1 MPVNLIHDRQ
11 REKGWQKKYHL
22 TDTIN
27 NSANRPNSP
36 KAEGYGHIR
45 TRQLSICA
53 YVLQGTHLTSEKQPN
68 GTTPSKRKMTPT
80 QDPPT
85 TAARIQKTALTQ
97 MYAWLFLGLCAT
109 ATTAW
114 LTNIYWG
121 PPTRHWLA
129 IAFFLPCLLAPS
141 LAFLFI
147 LRHRVERIP
156 PAISATFYVIF
167 AALLGIPIGYLSG
180 FGECLNCGIHIT
192 IVTPII
198 ALLMICLANYTTN
211 RDFSSWTA
219 TSAATALS
227 IIIVGSAHLLI
238 GTDTQTWAVA
248 LIPTP
253 IAIGLITWS
262 TKDVRK
268 LAHQAATN
276 SDQRLAASIPI
287 ICATRIYL
295 NPLNSVIKA
304 TKSRAAYWAAGTTWS
319 TAMIA
324 VAALLIYEG
333 MPQAWAAAPYIAWA
347 LNWGPLKLWL
357 DTPINHSRPLNIL
370 RILIKTAAICSL
382 AAAAI
387 YCFGI
392 WGVSQDPSTPPEVWH
407 ELGRESAPT
416 FPIWHAFLAFCFA
429 CATWLFLT
437 DTPTS
442 RRKSKADR
450 AHRQMLKSQNVDTPR
465 SQPKPPC
472 PRCGPTKT
480 GWLSYT
486 IKYCRNCRR
495 RFD

>member
-1 MPVNLIHDRQ
+1 
-11 REKGWQKKYHL
+11 
-22 TDTIN
+22 
-27 NSANRPNSP
+27 
-36 KAEGYGHIR
+36 
-45 TRQLSICA
+45 
-53 YVLQGTHLTSEKQPN
+53 
-68 GTTPSKRKMTPT
+68 MTPP

-129 IAFFLPCLLAPS
+129 FAFFLPCLLAPS

-167 AALLGIPIGYLSG
+167 AALLGIPIGYLSA
-180 FGECLNCGIHIT
+180 FGECPSCGIHIA
-192 IVTPII
+192 IGTPII
-198 ALLMICLANYTTN
+198 VMLMIWLATYATKRHFSNWITT
-211 RDFSSWTA
+211 FAS
-219 TSAATALS
+219 TALA
-227 IIIVGSAHLLI
+227 IAIVGSAHFLI
-238 GTDTQTWAVA
+238 GTDTRTWAVA

-253 IAIGLITWS
+253 IAISLITWA
-262 TKDVRK
+262 TRDVRI
-268 LAHQAATN
+268 LAHQAATD
-276 SDQRLAASIPI
+276 SDQRLAARIPI
-287 ICATRIYL
+287 IGATRIYL

-304 TKSRAAYWAAGTTWS
+304 VKSRAAYWAAGTTWS

-324 VAALLIYEG
+324 IAALLIYEG
-333 MPQAWAAAPYIAWA
+333 TPQAWAAAPYIALA
-347 LNWGPLKLWL
+347 LSSGPLKLWI
-357 DTPINHSRPLNIL
+357 DTPINHSTPLNIL

-392 WGVSQDPSTPPEVWH
+392 WGFSQDPSTPPEVWH